1 MGLFESIKGILV
13 GRSVAAGA
21 NRTQLEKLI
30 KKIEEGFT
38 LQGNA
43 EDFKCASLQFDPE
56 LEHKNS
62 TTNPSTNEIR
72 IGMKEFPD
80 IEKISDADFNR
91 VCSTVVHEYAHIW
104 NNAHMLDDVKRRV
117 LNQGRTKA
125 HYAWHMLDE
134 YKAYLISNSY
144 YREQAEDL
152 NSQANQ
158 VILSITR
165 MGSGIL
171 KLRKEELRVS
181 DNPEDKIY
189 EAFIDNSTALVV
201 WYVVDPERLCG
212 VDNGEYK
219 KGIDL
224 FFETLQIYSKQM
236 SLTYEQYDQ
245 LGEHLLKSLMLFFVQ
260 EKEKE
265 RFVYN
270 THISI

>member
-1 MGLFESIKGILV
+1 MGLLESIKGILV
-13 GRSVAAGA
+13 GRSVVAGA

-43 EDFKCASLQFDPE
+43 EDFKCARLQFDPE
-56 LEHKNS
+56 LEHKES
-62 TTNPSTNEIR
+62 KTNPSTNEIR

-80 IEKISDADFNR
+80 IEKISDADFNC
-91 VCSTVVHEYAHIW
+91 VCNTVVHEYAHTW

-134 YKAYLISNSY
+134 YKAYLISNRY

-158 VILSITR
+158 AIDSILHYGKNLILTDADR
-165 MGSGIL
+165 KCGGSD
-171 KLRKEELRVS
+171 EEIFY
-181 DNPEDKIY
+181 K
-189 EAFIDNSTALVV
+189 AFIKNSTALVT

-212 VDNGEYK
+212 VDNGKYK

-224 FFETLQIYSKQM
+224 FFETLQIYSERM
-236 SLTYEQYDQ
+236 PLTYEQYDQ
-245 LGEHLLKSLMLFFVQ
+245 LGDQLLKSLMFFFD
-260 EKEKE
+260 KEEGKE
-265 RFVYN
+265 RFVHN